1 MYADSYLKG
10 ENETLRGNEKNE
22 EGSLKRDGGNKT
34 DESKNPHHKQTRHI
48 TIREALK
55 SESRKVGR
63 FSSISTSLRACDIR

>member
-48 TIREALK
+48 TI
-55 SESRKVGR
+55 SRSPVCLVKV
-63 FSSISTSLRACDIR
+63 STAAGEGTIVHD

>member
-48 TIREALK
+48 TIGSPEVEVDK
-55 SESRKVGR
+55 DQPV
-63 FSSISTSLRACDIR
+63 SSSCGPSPQRL